1 MSSTDQRSHTTKHT
15 TETSSTTPSEA
26 REMIAI
32 LDYGSQYSRLIARRV
47 RECRVYC
54 ELLPAATTLADL
66 ERLETTGAGRVK
78 GVILSGGPDS
88 VYDLGARQV
97 DQAILESDL
106 PVLGICYGM
115 QLFAHQMGGHVEP
128 HTGRREYGPAEI
140 WLEPVAAAAQS
151 MGAAVA
157 RTGETGLAPTA
168 RVDASNRSAD
178 AARTGETSLA
188 PTASDDVSSA
198 SAQADVMAQPSA
210 ANTASR
216 SSPRRRTSWRS
227 LQPRFQPP
235 GPALRLN
242 PSPRRRTS
250 WRHAI
255 QARIHSPASSLALTS
270 PAAPVSPS
278 G

>member
-1 MSSTDQRSHTTKHT
+1 MSSTDQRPYTTEHT

-54 ELLPAATTLADL
+54 ELLPATTTLADL
-66 ERLETTGAGRVK
+66 QRLKTTGAGRVK

-88 VYDLGARQV
+88 VYDPDARQV
-97 DQAILESDL
+97 DQAILQSDL

-151 MGAAVA
+151 TGAAV
-157 RTGETGLAPTA
+157 
-168 RVDASNRSAD
+168 
-178 AARTGETSLA
+178 ARTGETSLA

-210 ANTASR
+210 A
-216 SSPRRRTSWRS
+216 
-227 LQPRFQPP
+227 FQPP
-235 GPALRLN
+235 YPPPG

-250 WRHAI
+250 WPQAI
-255 QARIHSPASSLALTS
+255 QARLHSPASSLASTS
-270 PAAPVSPS
+270 PAAPASPS